1 MHIKINGKLHE
12 LPSPLN
18 ISELLI
24 HLQVEK
30 GQVAVERNRE
40 IVPRSTHANVM
51 VAEGDEIEIV
61 RFIGGG

>member
-1 MHIKINGKLHE
+1 MHIKINGKSHE
-12 LPSPLN
+12 LPQAMN
-18 ISELLI
+18 ISGLLV
-24 HLQVEK
+24 HLQLEK

-40 IVPRSTHANVM
+40 IVSRSRHNEVM

>member
-1 MHIKINGKLHE
+1 MHIKINGKPHQ
-12 LPSPLN
+12 LPSAFN
-18 ISELLI
+18 IAELLS
-24 HLQVEK
+24 HLQIDK

-40 IVPRSTHANVM
+40 IVSRSKHAEVM